1 MQVQNPAL
9 KKPSVKATTSEK
21 FMENISFENL
31 LFNSDRV
38 LQLIE
43 GDQSEIFQD
52 CRDFHIKWMTLLH
65 ESGLTHSQ
73 QFACENCLKVAYI
86 PQICRSKTKY
96 NCAREVVKFFHDFKM
111 HLDRLAITRCNN
123 NGQTYKAHEKMLML
137 FDFGIVVGSR
147 NKNGLLV
154 RF

>member
-1 MQVQNPAL
+1 
-9 KKPSVKATTSEK
+9 
-21 FMENISFENL
+21 MENISFENL

-52 CRDFHIKWMTLLH
+52 CRDFHNKFMTLLQ

-73 QFACENCLKVAYI
+73 SFACESCMKVAYL
-86 PQICRSKTKY
+86 PPVCRSRTKY
-96 NCAREVVKFFHDFKM
+96 NCSREVVKFYHDFKT
-111 HLDRLAITRCNN
+111 HLERLAEIRGH
-123 NGQTYKAHEKMLML
+123 NGVSRNYHLHEQKLKE
-137 FDFGIVVGSR
+137 FNFGIVVGSR
-147 NKNGLLV
+147 NKDGLLV